1 MYYYNIEIKVEPE
14 IFNNTPMYFWCIT
27 KNTKNSSSNNGH
39 GWSISIEQAAI
50 DALTYYNKNIDKQL

>member
-14 IFNNTPMYFWCIT
+14 IFNNKQMYFWCIT

-39 GWSISIEQAAI
+39 GWSTSIEKAALE
-50 DALTYYNKNIDKQL
+50 ALIYYNKNILNNP